1 MGALFFILMYL
12 TLMSLSSLPAW
23 REDRLL
29 FLRERA
35 AGAYGTDAYF
45 AAVAAFEVVVL
56 RVVPPIFFT
65 VFAYPM
71 VGLHGFGR
79 ADAGAEAS
87 GGPWEDPGG
96 LVPGMA
102 ALWRASRFTTT
113 LVLANVAAA
122 ALCMCVGIVTPS
134 NAVANLCGLGAL
146 LLSVLGGGFL
156 LNEQGGEHG
165 GGSSSGSR
173 AAFVNL
179 VARLSFVHHAFDAL
193 LINEFLDGGTFE
205 FTPKWTDESGKTR
218 DQISVDVSGAEVLEF
233 FSFGHSEAALATDLA
248 ALASLTAGYVVLA
261 FLLLKVT
268 ARRLGVE

>member
-1 MGALFFILMYL
+1 M
-12 TLMSLSSLPAW
+12 
-23 REDRLL
+23 
-29 FLRERA
+29 
-35 AGAYGTDAYF
+35 
-45 AAVAAFEVVVL
+45 
-56 RVVPPIFFT
+56 
-65 VFAYPM
+65 
-71 VGLHGFGR
+71 
-79 ADAGAEAS
+79 
-87 GGPWEDPGG
+87 
-96 LVPGMA
+96 VPGMA
-102 ALWRASRFTTT
+102 ALWRLARFTTT

-173 AAFVNL
+173 AAFADL

-205 FTPKWTDESGKTR
+205 FTPKWTDASGKTR